1 MKRFMTGPS
10 FIATMFAESIYRFVD
25 PNCNDYCTCNDY
37 CIERD
42 SLMSPHRAHLM
53 ERIALFW

>member
-1 MKRFMTGPS
+1 
-10 FIATMFAESIYRFVD
+10 MFAESIYRFVD